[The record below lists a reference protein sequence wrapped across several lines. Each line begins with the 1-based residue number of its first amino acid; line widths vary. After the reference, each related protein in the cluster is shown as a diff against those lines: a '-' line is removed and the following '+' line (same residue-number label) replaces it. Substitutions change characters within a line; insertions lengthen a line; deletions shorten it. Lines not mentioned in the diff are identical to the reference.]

1 MPDLD
6 PTGNC
11 QTYSSFICSDKPYS
25 SLKPAQPL
33 ERDYFSQAT
42 REEPDGKKVL
52 SNYGRFETNYR

>member
-1 MPDLD
+1 M
-6 PTGNC
+6 
-11 QTYSSFICSDKPYS
+11 CSDKPYS

-52 SNYGRFETNYR
+52 SNFGRFETNYRQTNLTSAQPGKY